1 MINKGSIIEY
11 GLYPQTIKEEDVKI
25 LSFIDGYYLGS
36 DNEYYVLSKAKPF
49 GKYFFSNQ
57 LEIEADKEYYFKVEK
72 IKWQV
77 LDVTEKEILLF
88 SKQILD
94 ARVFDSKSN
103 IYRYASIRKWLNKNF
118 YNVAFSNQEKK
129 QMLPTLVDEEYDKV
143 FLLSSKEITSSS
155 YGFSSL
161 TREKKPTDY
170 AKANYAFSFIENG
183 NGNYW
188 LRSINKISQE
198 GICYVDYT
206 GYANCNLV
214 PFGVNGVAVAIKIS
228 LENNSK

>member
-25 LSFIDGYYLGS
+25 LSFKDGYYLGS

-94 ARVFDSKSN
+94 AHVFDSKSN
-103 IYRYASIRKWLNKNF
+103 IYRYASIRKWLNENF
-118 YNVAFSNQEKK
+118 YNAAFSNQEKK

-143 FLLSSKEITSSS
+143 FLLSSEEIAS
-155 YGFSSL
+155 YVL
-161 TREKKPTDY
+161 
-170 AKANYAFSFIENG
+170 
-183 NGNYW
+183 
-188 LRSINKISQE
+188 
-198 GICYVDYT
+198 
-206 GYANCNLV
+206 
-214 PFGVNGVAVAIKIS
+214 
-228 LENNSK
+228 